1 MAPENK
7 AQSMSTTLLKL
18 PDELKQRAIDAA
30 QALGI
35 SPHAFMVDAIRQA
48 VYAVEQRAAFIV
60 QARDARAEMLAEG
73 QGHATDDVRTYL
85 RSRLTD
91 PAAARPAK
99 TPWRK

>member
-1 MAPENK
+1 
-7 AQSMSTTLLKL
+7 MSTTLLKL
-18 PDELKQRAIDAA
+18 PDEIKQRAIDAA

-73 QGHATDDVRTYL
+73 QGYAADGVRAYL
-85 RSRLTD
+85 HSRLTD
-91 PAAARPAK
+91 RSVARPLK
-99 TPWRK
+99 THSRK